1 MSLVRYVSL
10 FVFLFTVMPTQAADW
25 QSLSGGEFTFEV
37 TFEGVGTLGEFKR
50 FDVKLKLDPK
60 KLATSRLRVI
70 VDLAAADMG
79 DPDMNEGIADSDWFN
94 VGKFPKAVFES
105 ERIEAGAPGKFVAT
119 GILNLK
125 GISRPVTVPFSW
137 SEKGKRANMRGEFI
151 VQRTGFNVGSGEWA
165 TGDPIGIDVKLR
177 FDVSLKR
184 AD

>member
-1 MSLVRYVSL
+1 MSLVRYAS
-10 FVFLFTVMPTQAADW
+10 FIIFLFAVMPAQAADW
-25 QSLSGGEFTFEV
+25 QSRSGGEFTFEV
-37 TFEGVGTLGEFKR
+37 TFEGVGALGEFRR

-60 KLATSRLRVI
+60 KLDKSRLRVA
-70 VDLAAADMG
+70 VDLTGADMG
-79 DPDMNEGIADSDWFN
+79 DPDMNDGIADSDWFN

-125 GISRPVTVPFSW
+125 GISKSVAVPFSW
-137 SEKGKRANMRGEFI
+137 SEKGKRANIRGEFI

-184 AD
+184 TD